1 MNGGSWVKYA
11 ILIGLGSGGS
21 EEVYFTLIREACT
34 YSGDAV
40 EVIAGIEDEINFDK
54 ILSHLNERDT

>member
-1 MNGGSWVKYA
+1 MPNGR
-11 ILIGLGSGGS
+11 S